1 VDTSPITR
9 NGKRSTRDL
18 LRTSYRERGQVKHRT
33 LANVSTGSLEEI
45 EAIRWA
51 LRHQDDL
58 TPLDAVP
65 DQLVVCQGL
74 SVGALW
80 LVSALAQQV
89 GIVRALGA
97 TRAGPWALW
106 HVIARVIA
114 QGSRL
119 SAVR

>member
-1 VDTSPITR
+1 MDTSTITR
-9 NGKRSTRDL
+9 NGKRYTRYL
-18 LRTSYRERGQVKHRT
+18 LRESYREQGQVKHRT
-33 LANVSTGSLEEI
+33 LANVSPCALEEI

-51 LRHQDDL
+51 LRHKHDL
-58 TPLDAVP
+58 PPLDAAH
-65 DQLVVCQGL
+65 DHLVLRQGL

-80 LVSALAQQV
+80 LVYVVAQPL

-97 TRAGPWALW
+97 TRAGRLALW
-106 HVIARVIA
+106 QVLARVLD